1 MPVLSNDVD
10 RCEVI
15 NLALEPEGRGPYLVR
30 QEGYLPGSTD
40 FTPQR
45 FLLQKDGCWLLN
57 LAFIMLPEVEQ
68 QAQLFHSLKD
78 VLTLLNE
85 LANQPVQADAALP
98 EGVSSE
104 VILARFEQCTNRLFV
119 SACRDA

>member
-1 MPVLSNDVD
+1 
-10 RCEVI
+10 
-15 NLALEPEGRGPYLVR
+15 LVR

-45 FLLQKDGCWLLN
+45 FLLQKDGRWLLN
-57 LAFIMLPEVEQ
+57 LAFIMLSDAEQ

-85 LANQPVQADAALP
+85 LATQPVQADAALP

-104 VILARFEQCTNRLFV
+104 VILSRFEHCTNRLFV